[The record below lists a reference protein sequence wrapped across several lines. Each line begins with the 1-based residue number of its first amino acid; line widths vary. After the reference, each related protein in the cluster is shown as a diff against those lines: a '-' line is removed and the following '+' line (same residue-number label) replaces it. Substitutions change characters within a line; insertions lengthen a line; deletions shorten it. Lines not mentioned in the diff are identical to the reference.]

1 MSSGALTKPQM
12 RGLLAKRLRFH
23 LVGAILV
30 SLGVAASYKVCMLDF
45 HFVLL
50 SQMCFKLKSVFYFHK
65 QFRVF

>member
-50 SQMCFKLKSVFYFHK
+50 S
-65 QFRVF
+65 